1 MPSVPSVKGSVF
13 ASVVED
19 VLKSLARGSLRREQL
34 GRWLRPE
41 DIALL
46 DEKIGISS
54 WYPISAY
61 THMGELLR
69 DVEGGGNN
77 EYLRQCGRQ
86 TARRLLEAGLYSQLE
101 YLHRA
106 EVGKTSGDRARF
118 EAFGRDL
125 RLLTTISASIL
136 SFSHWAMKPD
146 PDHDRQYLIEVSEA
160 KDVPEVLCWRSD
172 VFINE
177 MATEHGEADLWKW
190 WRPRQDLVLFR
201 MTRKL

>member
-1 MPSVPSVKGSVF
+1 MPWGPSVKGSVF

-19 VLKSLARGSLRREQL
+19 VCKSLASGAVRRDQL
-34 GRWLRPE
+34 HRWLKPE

-54 WYPISAY
+54 WYPIGSY

-69 DVEGGGNN
+69 DVEGGGRN
-77 EYLRQCGRQ
+77 EYLRQCGRR

-106 EVGKTSGDRARF
+106 EVGKASGDRARF

-136 SFSHWAMKPD
+136 SFSRWAMKVD
-146 PDHDRQYLIEVSEA
+146 PDHERKYVIEVSDA
-160 KDVPEVLCWRSD
+160 SDFPEVLCWRSD
-172 VFINE
+172 GFINE
-177 MATEHGEADLWKW
+177 MATHHGDADLWTW
-190 WRPRQDLVLFR
+190 SRPRPDFVLFR
-201 MTRKL
+201 MTRQL